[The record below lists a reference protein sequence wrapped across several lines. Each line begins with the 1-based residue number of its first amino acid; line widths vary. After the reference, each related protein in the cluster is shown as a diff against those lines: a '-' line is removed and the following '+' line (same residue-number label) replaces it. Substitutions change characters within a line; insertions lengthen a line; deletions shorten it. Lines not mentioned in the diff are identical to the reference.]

1 VRAVVVSLTPP
12 GAPGGPG
19 GAGGA
24 PLRAES
30 LGDGRW
36 SVSTTLEAAGAVSV
50 HVAVQRADLPDTTAA
65 YGWTVGGAPEQTRP
79 AVVSTAP
86 LGPGLRV
93 AAAVLLLAL
102 LGAGLLALAVRLL
115 SRPNPGLT
123 SLDRPVPVTSL
134 EPDEGQAHRRP
145 DPVRL

>member
-1 VRAVVVSLTPP
+1 M
-12 GAPGGPG
+12 
-19 GAGGA
+19 
-24 PLRAES
+24 
-30 LGDGRW
+30 
-36 SVSTTLEAAGAVSV
+36 
-50 HVAVQRADLPDTTAA
+50 HVAVQRGDLPDTTAT

-115 SRPNPGLT
+115 GRRTPGPR
-123 SLDRPVPVTSL
+123 SPDRPVPVTSPVPA
-134 EPDEGQAHRRP
+134 EAQAERRP